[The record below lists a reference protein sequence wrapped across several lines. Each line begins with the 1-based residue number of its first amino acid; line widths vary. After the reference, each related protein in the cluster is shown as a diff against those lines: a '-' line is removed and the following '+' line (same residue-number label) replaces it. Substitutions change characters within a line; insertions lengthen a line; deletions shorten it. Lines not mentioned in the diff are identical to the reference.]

1 LARGSIQ
8 RVQRFGALVVR
19 VFDICSGIGGF
30 SLGLHAT
37 GGFETVAF
45 CEYDPFCRNILEKN
59 FPGIPI
65 FNDLKELANDEE
77 TIRTIPYFD
86 LICGGIPCQPWS
98 VAGKKKGTQDDRHL
112 WPFMLEIIKQKKPT
126 YAVIENVGGFINV
139 ALDLVCFDLEA
150 EGYATQSFVI
160 PACSVQAPHRRDRV
174 WIIGRKED
182 ASDPNNS
189 GVRA

>member
-1 LARGSIQ
+1 
-8 RVQRFGALVVR
+8 VR

>member
-1 LARGSIQ
+1 MN
-8 RVQRFGALVVR
+8 VR

-45 CEYDPFCRNILEKN
+45 CETDEFCRDILTRR
-59 FPGIPI
+59 FPSIPVYG
-65 FNDLKELANDEE
+65 DLKELANDEE
-77 TIRTIPYFD
+77 TIRTIPDFD

-98 VAGKKKGTQDDRHL
+98 VAGRKKGTQDDRHL
-112 WPFMLEIIKQKKPT
+112 WPSMLEIIKQKKPT
-126 YAVIENVGGFINV
+126 YAVIENVGGFVNV
-139 ALDLVCFDLEA
+139 ALDLVCFDLET

-182 ASDPNNS
+182 AADTDNT
-189 GVRA
+189 GV